1 MSWLKAKTYCENL
14 GAHLAEVP
22 DELTQVL
29 LRDIANTLP
38 DHSWWLGATDSET
51 VSTVSKIYTLIFSK
65 YNCQYI
71 TIWQFYIL
79 KGVFIFLKNWGSKKF
94 YAVFSIS

>member
-1 MSWLKAKTYCENL
+1 MPWLKAKTYCENL

-51 VSTVSKIYTLIFSK
+51 VSMPRFLLSKCPIPELSF
-65 YNCQYI
+65 Q
-71 TIWQFYIL
+71 L
-79 KGVFIFLKNWGSKKF
+79 
-94 YAVFSIS
+94 